1 MGQFKP
7 MVKMMTTEPTVELK
21 LKKGGSVKKA
31 MGGMMGSPM
40 DASMASSA
48 PARGGMMPVARPKRP
63 SMAARRA
70 AMSGMKGMQSG
81 MKEGGESKATHKAE
95 MSKMKGLEKEL
106 KSHESKPASKGHKGL
121 KAGGMAMV
129 EKDGKMVPDFAAD
142 GKGKMKKGGMACATG
157 GIVKSTKPGGYAT
170 GGVVNGQGG
179 YKKGGAIAKSGII
192 NTEGQG
198 GEYRNTKMVTATP
211 DNNSAPTGEVKLGNG
226 GGYKKGGATKK
237 HYATGGA
244 VNNSGHAVAYPAKKP
259 SAPVSNDRQS
269 GTFKKGGSVTPA
281 QKKEQSAFK
290 AENAT
295 AMKQAKA
302 QSNLKYQDGGKVTD
316 LSKGAY
322 DKSIGPSEEDMDMAK
337 TIRSIPSKLME
348 GAKSLFTSKNKPSG
362 SVTKTEKSVT
372 VTPAKKRGGSV
383 KC

>member
-7 MVKMMTTEPTVELK
+7 MVKMETTEPSVELK
-21 LKKGGSVKKA
+21 LKSGGSVKKA
-31 MGGMMGSPM
+31 MGGSMGAPM

-63 SMAARRA
+63 TMAARRA
-70 AMSGMKGMQSG
+70 AMMGMKG
-81 MKEGGESKATHKAE
+81 MKEGGESKSAHKAE

-121 KAGGMAMV
+121 
-129 EKDGKMVPDFAAD
+129 
-142 GKGKMKKGGMACATG
+142 ATG
-157 GIVKSTKPGGYAT
+157 GIAKSTKPGGYAT

-179 YKKGGAIAKSGII
+179 FKKGGAIAKSGII

-198 GEYRNTKMVTATP
+198 GEYRNTKMDTAKP
-211 DNNSAPTGEVKLGNG
+211 DTNSAPTGDVKLGNG

-244 VNNSGHAVAYPAKKP
+244 VNNSGRAVAYPAKKP

-269 GTFKKGGSVTPA
+269 GTFKTGGSVTPA

-302 QSNLKYQDGGKVTD
+302 QSNLKYQSGGSVTD
-316 LSKGAY
+316 LSKGAH
-322 DKSIGPSEEDMDMAK
+322 DKAIGPSEEEMDMAK
-337 TIRSIPSKLME
+337 AIRAVPRKLYE
-348 GAKSLFTSKNKPSG
+348 GAKSLFTSKDEKPKG

-383 KC
+383 TC

>member
-7 MVKMMTTEPTVELK
+7 MVKMMTTEPSIELK

-31 MGGMMGSPM
+31 DGGMMGAP
-40 DASMASSA
+40 MASSMPSA
-48 PARGGMMPVARPKRP
+48 MPARGGMMPVARPKKP
-63 SMAARRA
+63 TMAVRRA
-70 AMSGMKGMQSG
+70 AMLG
-81 MKEGGESKATHKAE
+81 MKEGGESKAEHKAE
-95 MSKMKGLEKEL
+95 MKALKGLKSEL
-106 KSHESKPASKGHKGL
+106 KSHEGKPASKGHKGL
-121 KAGGMAMV
+121 
-129 EKDGKMVPDFAAD
+129 
-142 GKGKMKKGGMACATG
+142 ATG
-157 GIVKSTKPGGYAT
+157 GIAKSTKPGEYAT

-179 YKKGGAIAKSGII
+179 FKKGGKVKMATGGIAKSGII
-192 NTEGQG
+192 NTEDQG
-198 GEYRNTKMVTATP
+198 GAYRNTKMDTAKP
-211 DNNSAPTGEVKLGNG
+211 DNNSAPTGDVKLGNG

-244 VNNSGHAVAYPAKKP
+244 VNDSGRAVAYPAKKK

-281 QKKEQSAFK
+281 EKKEQSAFK
-290 AENAT
+290 SENAT
-295 AMKQAKA
+295 AMRQAKA
-302 QSNLKYQDGGKVTD
+302 MTNEKYGRKMQAGGAAKLTD

-337 TIRSIPSKLME
+337 AIRSIPSKLYE
-348 GAKSLFTSKNKPSG
+348 GAKSLFTSKDDKPTG

-372 VTPAKKRGGSV
+372 VSPPKKRGGSV

>member
-7 MVKMMTTEPTVELK
+7 MVKMETTEPSIELK

-31 MGGMMGSPM
+31 MGGSMGAPM

-63 SMAARRA
+63 TMAARRA
-70 AMSGMKGMQSG
+70 AMMGMKG

-121 KAGGMAMV
+121 
-129 EKDGKMVPDFAAD
+129 
-142 GKGKMKKGGMACATG
+142 ATG
-157 GIVKSTKPGGYAT
+157 GIAKSTKPGGYAT

-179 YKKGGAIAKSGII
+179 FKKGGAIAKSGII

-198 GEYRNTKMVTATP
+198 GEYRNTKMDTAKP
-211 DNNSAPTGEVKLGNG
+211 DTNSAPTGEVKLGNG

-244 VNNSGHAVAYPAKKP
+244 VNNSGRAVAYPAKKP

-269 GTFKKGGSVTPA
+269 GTFKTGGSVTPA

-302 QSNLKYQDGGKVTD
+302 QSNLKYQSGGSVTD
-316 LSKGAY
+316 LSKGAH
-322 DKSIGPSEEDMDMAK
+322 DKAIGPSEEEMDMAK
-337 TIRSIPSKLME
+337 AIRAVPRKLYE
-348 GAKSLFTSKNKPSG
+348 GAKSLFTSKDEKPKG

-383 KC
+383 TC

>member
-7 MVKMMTTEPTVELK
+7 MVKMETTEPSIELK

-31 MGGMMGSPM
+31 MGGSMGMPM

-48 PARGGMMPVARPKRP
+48 PARGGMAPVARPKRP
-63 SMAARRA
+63 TMAARRA
-70 AMSGMKGMQSG
+70 AMLGMKGMQGG

-106 KSHESKPASKGHKGL
+106 KSHEGKPASKGHKGL
-121 KAGGMAMV
+121 
-129 EKDGKMVPDFAAD
+129 
-142 GKGKMKKGGMACATG
+142 ATG
-157 GIVKSTKPGGYAT
+157 GVLKSTKPGNYAT

-179 YKKGGAIAKSGII
+179 FKKGGAIAKSGII

-198 GEYRNTKMVTATP
+198 GAYRNTKMVTATP
-211 DNNSAPTGEVKLGNG
+211 DNNSAPTGEVKMGNA
-226 GGYKKGGATKK
+226 GGYKKGGAAKK
-237 HYATGGA
+237 HFATGGA

-302 QSNLKYQDGGKVTD
+302 QSNLKYQSGGKVTD

-337 TIRSIPSKLME
+337 AIRSVPRKLYE
-348 GAKSLFTSKNKPSG
+348 GAKSLFTSKEKPEG

>member
-7 MVKMMTTEPTVELK
+7 MVKMETTEPSIELK

-31 MGGMMGSPM
+31 MGGSMGAPMRSPMGSAM
-40 DASMASSA
+40 

-63 SMAARRA
+63 TMAARRA
-70 AMSGMKGMQSG
+70 AMMG
-81 MKEGGESKATHKAE
+81 MKEGGESKGEHKAE
-95 MSKMKGLEKEL
+95 MTKMKGLEKEL

-121 KAGGMAMV
+121 
-129 EKDGKMVPDFAAD
+129 
-142 GKGKMKKGGMACATG
+142 ATG
-157 GIVKSTKPGGYAT
+157 GVLKSTKPGNYAT

-198 GEYRNTKMVTATP
+198 GAYRNTKMVTATP
-211 DNNSAPTGEVKLGNG
+211 DNNSAPTGDVKLGNG

-244 VNNSGHAVAYPAKKP
+244 VNNSGHAVAMPAKKP

-322 DKSIGPSEEDMDMAK
+322 DKSIGPSESDMDMAK
-337 TIRSIPSKLME
+337 TIRSIPSKLYE
-348 GAKSLFTSKNKPSG
+348 GAKSLFTSKDKPSG

-372 VTPAKKRGGSV
+372 VTPAKKRG
-383 KC
+383 

>member
-31 MGGMMGSPM
+31 DGGMMGMPSDMPM
-40 DASMASSA
+40 

-63 SMAARRA
+63 TMAARRA
-70 AMSGMKGMQSG
+70 AMMGMKGMQGG
-81 MKEGGESKATHKAE
+81 MKEGGESKSMQKAE

-106 KSHESKPASKGHKGL
+106 KSHEGKPASKGHKGL
-121 KAGGMAMV
+121 
-129 EKDGKMVPDFAAD
+129 
-142 GKGKMKKGGMACATG
+142 ATG
-157 GIVKSTKPGGYAT
+157 GIAKSTKPGGYAT

-179 YKKGGAIAKSGII
+179 YKKGGAIAKDGII

-198 GEYRNTKMVTATP
+198 GKYRDTKMDTAHP
-211 DNNSAPTGEVKLGNG
+211 NNNSAPTGDVKLGNG

-237 HYATGGA
+237 RFATGGA
-244 VNNSGHAVAYPAKKP
+244 VNDSGHAVAYPAKKK

-269 GTFKKGGSVTPA
+269 GTFKTGGSVTPA

-302 QSNLKYQDGGKVTD
+302 QSNLKYKDGGSITD

-337 TIRSIPSKLME
+337 TIRSIPSKLYE
-348 GAKSLFTSKNKPSG
+348 GAKSLFTSKDKDKPSG